1 MKKTISFLFL
11 LVFFSISLCSSVFA
25 AEEYN
30 MVQYDYTTG
39 EKSSMYISENISY
52 PAVSLPPDDMDIS
65 TFSIIGTDE
74 RSRVDPDTIPYKS
87 ILCLRMGFDLDDDDV
102 IDTWTV
108 GTGAMVYYNVFLTCA
123 HNMYWYDYG
132 KAAKEMR
139 IYVKQ
144 NNESFG
150 ETYYY
155 PKNWKL
161 PREYEDSGNIDYD
174 WCVVKTQDL
183 IGFGTDWF
191 GYGWAASITEK
202 NISVS
207 GYPDIEGKRYF
218 QYQGSGTMNS
228 ISDYRFEHNVD
239 TEGGQSG
246 APVYDSDRIIWGV
259 HTSGAGGS
267 GLNSGC
273 LVTERVYNTIDE
285 MKINN

>member
-30 MVQYDYTTG
+30 IVQYDYATG
-39 EKSSMYISENISY
+39 EISSMYISENISY

-65 TFSIIGTDE
+65 TFSIIGTDG
-74 RSRVDPDTIPYKS
+74 RSRVNPNTSPYKS
-87 ILCLRMGFDLDDDDV
+87 ILCLRMGFDLNDDGV

-108 GTGAMVYYNVFLTCA
+108 GTGAMVYSDVLLTCA
-123 HNMYWYDYG
+123 HNMYWYDQG

-139 IYVKQ
+139 IYVQQ
-144 NNESFG
+144 NSESFG

-155 PKNWKL
+155 PQSWKL
-161 PREYEDSGNIDYD
+161 PPEYINSKNIDYD
-174 WCVVKTQDL
+174 WCVVKTQDP
-183 IGFGTDWF
+183 IGNITSWF
-191 GYGWAASITEK
+191 GYGTSASITGK
-202 NISVS
+202 YISVS

-218 QYQGSGTMNS
+218 QYQGSGAMKS

-246 APVYDSDRIIWGV
+246 APVYDPDRIIWGV
-259 HTSGAGGS
+259 HAYGAGSS

-273 LVTERVYNTIDE
+273 LITSRVYATIEE
-285 MKINN
+285 MKK